1 MNEPDVTKA
10 PAKAEL
16 DPSLVEQVGGGGDTC
31 SLRDLEAVT
40 AALKQSYENLVDF
53 ASHVIER
60 VAGGPGNP

>member
-16 DPSLVEQVGGGGDTC
+16 DPSLVEQVGGGGDWC
-31 SLRDLEAVT
+31 SPSTLVELT

-53 ASHVIER
+53 TSHVIDR